1 VDAPEGDVKRTYW
14 HLEEQRRRPSPYDI
28 ATSRLLYYPG
38 RGFEV
43 PGSADAWMR
52 RHQTGSP
59 LTCSDW
65 GAFRDPRETT
75 YTRYVERQREREA
88 FVDGV
93 LRAAEH
99 GDHDRRLPA
108 AWVAALGRV
117 LAPLRFP
124 AHGLQ
129 MAGAYVAQMAP
140 EGRIVAAGLFQVGDE
155 IRRIQRLSYRLRQL
169 QLADATTGDGR
180 ATWEQAPAWQPLR
193 RLVERMLVTYDWGEA
208 FVALCLVVKP
218 TFDGLV
224 AALGRAGQGAGDHL
238 LHDLLFSLG
247 EDAVWHR
254 EWAVALARVAIA
266 DRSENRTLIAGW
278 VARWRPGADDA
289 AAALAPELGG
299 ADLVAAQLAAVRQP
313 MWAELAVEET

>member
-1 VDAPEGDVKRTYW
+1 VKRTYW
-14 HLEEQRRRPSPYDI
+14 HLEEQRRRPGAYDI
-28 ATSRLLYYPG
+28 ATSRLLYYPA

-59 LTCSDW
+59 LVCSDW

-75 YTRYVERQREREA
+75 YTRYVERQRERES
-88 FVDGV
+88 FVDGL

-108 AWVAALGRV
+108 SWLAVLGRV

-129 MAGAYVAQMAP
+129 MVGAYVAHMAP
-140 EGRIVAAGLFQVGDE
+140 EGRIVTAGVFQVGDE
-155 IRRIQRLSYRLRQL
+155 IRRVQRLSYRLRQL
-169 QLADATTGDGR
+169 QLVHDVMAGDGR
-180 ATWEQAPAWQPLR
+180 SSWEQEPAWQPLR
-193 RLVERMLVTYDWGEA
+193 KLIERLLVTYDWGEA

-218 TFDGLV
+218 TFDGMV
-224 AALGRAGQGAGDHL
+224 AALGRAGRDAGDHV
-238 LHDLLFSLG
+238 LHDLVFSLG
-247 EDAVWHR
+247 EDAAWHR
-254 EWAVALARVAIA
+254 EWALALARVAIA

-278 VARWRPGADDA
+278 IARWRPAADEA
-289 AAALAPELGG
+289 AAALAGELGG
-299 ADLVAAQLAAVRQP
+299 EDVLGGQLAAVRRP
-313 MWAELAVEET
+313 LWAELVGEEA